1 MQHDKGKKMME
12 YTPAERKQME
22 REMRAA
28 KMDKKHKSTKK
39 EPK

>member
-1 MQHDKGKKMME
+1 MPHAPGKKMMD

-28 KMDKKHKSTKK
+28 KMTKKHKSK
-39 EPK
+39 ESKR